1 MVSMTGRLLRSAFLG
16 WLCFGLAGCS
26 VPIGWYH
33 DVEGGAIAQQRQ
45 PPPGSDQPYPNLANV
60 PPQPAALPGNAAA
73 SISAAVHGTA
83 TGVSPASPGALAGL
97 ELPGAPPP
105 LPDVPGMEALPAS
118 PSTPPVPAAPPA
130 PPPPNGPPIA
140 LGFPP
145 HSAVL
150 PFTDIKP
157 IEVFAKA
164 RGGANILVGGF
175 GDGTSLSLAL
185 ARAQRLAD
193 ALTAD
198 GVPPGAIR
206 LVAQRAGSGGFAQLV
221 Y

>member
-1 MVSMTGRLLRSAFLG
+1 MTGRLLRSADFCRR
-16 WLCFGLAGCS
+16 LCFGLAGCS

-33 DVEGGAIAQQRQ
+33 ECRSGAIRQQRQ

-60 PPQPAALPGNAAA
+60 RRNRRHCRQRCRPAFPPLCMGPQPASRRVPGR
-73 SISAAVHGTA
+73 
-83 TGVSPASPGALAGL
+83 LAGL
-97 ELPGAPPP
+97 DCQAHRHHCRMCRGWKPCREPVHTA
-105 LPDVPGMEALPAS
+105 
-118 PSTPPVPAAPPA
+118 VPAAPPA

-145 HSAVL
+145 HSSRAAVY
-150 PFTDIKP
+150 DIKP

-164 RGGANILVGGF
+164 RGGANILVGALAMAPRSA
-175 GDGTSLSLAL
+175 SLL

-193 ALTAD
+193 ALTATA
-198 GVPPGAIR
+198 VPPGAIR
-206 LVAQRAGSGGFAQLV
+206 LGCPARRFWRFAQLV